1 MDLFMET
8 SQLMLPFQY
17 DPSIISNRQKN
28 VQNHKNTTELVHVC
42 INYTSPASCSI
53 TAQQTKNN

>member
-1 MDLFMET
+1 MET